1 MVKQMPNRMV
11 DEEAVMEE
19 ESPPESEETDLN
31 QREAKRWEPSSK
43 YSKYIASYY
52 RQ

>member
-1 MVKQMPNRMV
+1 MVKQMPNRLV

-31 QREAKRWEPSSK
+31 
-43 YSKYIASYY
+43 
-52 RQ
+52 